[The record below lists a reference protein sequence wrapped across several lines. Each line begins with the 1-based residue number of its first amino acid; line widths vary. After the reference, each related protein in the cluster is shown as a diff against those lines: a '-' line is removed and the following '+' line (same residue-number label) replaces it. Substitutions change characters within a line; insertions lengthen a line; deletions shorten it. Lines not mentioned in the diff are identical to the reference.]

1 MNEWVAA
8 RSETI
13 VCTGAAEGELPL
25 LPLLLLLL
33 LLLATLGG
41 GETVGRDGTGVA
53 AADGFGGVD
62 WVAIV

>member
-25 LPLLLLLL
+25 LPLLLL